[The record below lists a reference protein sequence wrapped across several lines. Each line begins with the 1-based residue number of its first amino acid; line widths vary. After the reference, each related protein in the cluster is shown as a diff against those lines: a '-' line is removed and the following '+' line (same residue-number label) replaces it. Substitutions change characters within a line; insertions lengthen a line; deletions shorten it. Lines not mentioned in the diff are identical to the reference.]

1 MSEPLRS
8 TSTLAKGSSMSKIRG
23 STAKARASDT
33 RCAMPPLSSA
43 G

>member
-1 MSEPLRS
+1 ML
-8 TSTLAKGSSMSKIRG
+8 LNGSSMSRTAG
-23 STAKARASDT
+23 STASARATDT